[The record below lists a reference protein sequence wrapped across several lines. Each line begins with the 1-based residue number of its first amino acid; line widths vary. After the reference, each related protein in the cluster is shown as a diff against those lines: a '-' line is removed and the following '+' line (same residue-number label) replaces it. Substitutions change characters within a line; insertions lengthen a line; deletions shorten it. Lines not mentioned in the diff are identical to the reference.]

1 MEAAENI
8 CSCIAALASSQR
20 YAPNSLVQIFPAE
33 SADGLCTE
41 SEAAGAR
48 NEDPGPKAPRGKR
61 LTVEQRLKTLRR
73 VATSLK
79 PTSNW
84 PPPECV
90 HSKENQLLR
99 DTFFKFSLIDLVKL
113 NQKKGTALAMM

>member
-1 MEAAENI
+1 MRRIHFIIYISAILVDWNGGGVKN

-20 YAPNSLVQIFPAE
+20 LAPNSLVPIFPAE

-48 NEDPGPKAPRGKR
+48 TEDPK
-61 LTVEQRLKTLRR
+61 EQRLKSPHH

-79 PTSNW
+79 PTSCW
-84 PPPECV
+84 PPRKASAAMEI
-90 HSKENQLLR
+90 NIY
-99 DTFFKFSLIDLVKL
+99 IDLQYKS
-113 NQKKGTALAMM
+113 TE